1 MKILVTSVPEFPE
14 QCLFAKFP
22 TLNAKEVLPKC
33 TFNMNASVN
42 DSNNY
47 WTANKHDGLVCELCR
62 GEECP
67 YLVAV
72 KDVNK

>member
-1 MKILVTSVPEFPE
+1 MKILVTSVSEFPE

-22 TLNAKEVLPKC
+22 TLNTNEVLPKY

-42 DSNNY
+42 DNNNY
-47 WTANKHDGLVCELCR
+47 WTTNKTDGLVCELCR

-67 YLVAV
+67 YLLAA
-72 KDVNK
+72 KI